1 MQLKRIGISVF
12 LFFLLAS
19 PFPKNLIC
27 FEQEEM
33 PPIKKKDVSTI
44 EQDLFKLV
52 NRARQKHDLA
62 PVLFSPPLSVLA
74 RKHSQDM
81 AGREGTEISHLST
94 SGEAYS
100 ERLVEEGFFF
110 KKSGE
115 NVAVSETFVPEFI
128 HKGFMDSPDHK
139 ANILD
144 PDFDEVGIGVFLKE
158 DEGYYV
164 TQDFT
169 RSLKPKGK
177 EAARAEVEEHIN
189 SMRHEYSL
197 PPILFS
203 KEASGYAQQCS
214 LKKAKDRPIPPF
226 PSHFGETHLIY
237 IKSPSFEYLYSKQ
250 KVKLLDGIYQT
261 AGLGIYFS
269 RHEENPGGTYF
280 ITLILF
286 PENKYKS
293 RSKKDLK
300 ELVFRTINNTR
311 ESKGL
316 LPFTEDKRLA
326 TNAKKAL
333 RMIYAQKNTSS
344 ITIPKFRS
352 ATVISYVSEDLTL
365 LPKGLKSQLEENFVY
380 YKRIGIDILF
390 GKDSKY
396 PRGAFWVAV
405 LIME

>member
-1 MQLKRIGISVF
+1 LKRIGVSVF
-12 LFFLLAS
+12 LLFSLTS
-19 PFPKNLIC
+19 PCQKHLIC
-27 FEQEEM
+27 FEQEKK

-44 EQDLFKLV
+44 EQDLFMLV
-52 NRARQKHDLA
+52 NRARQTHDLA
-62 PVLFSPPLSVLA
+62 PVILSQSLSVLA
-74 RKHSQDM
+74 LKHSRDM
-81 AGREGTEISHLST
+81 ANRQEEISHVSS

-100 ERLVEEGFFF
+100 ERLVEGGFYF

-115 NVAVSETFVPEFI
+115 NVAKSGTFVPEFI
-128 HKGFMDSPDHK
+128 HQGLMNSPGHK

-144 PDFDEVGIGVFLKE
+144 PDFDEVGIGVVFKE
-158 DEGYYV
+158 GKGYFV

-169 RSLKPKGK
+169 KSLKPKRR
-177 EAARAEVEEHIN
+177 EEARAEVEEHIN
-189 SMRHEYSL
+189 SMRREYSL
-197 PPILFS
+197 PPILFT
-203 KEASGYAQQCS
+203 KEANGYAQQCS
-214 LKKAKDRPIPPF
+214 LNKAKDRLLPPL
-226 PSHFGETHLIY
+226 PSHFGQTHVIY
-237 IKSPSFEYLYSKQ
+237 ITSPSFEYLYSRQ
-250 KVKLLDGIYQT
+250 KLKLLDKIYQT

-280 ITLILF
+280 ITLLLF
-286 PENKYKS
+286 PENRYKS

-300 ELVFRTINNTR
+300 ELVLRTINNTR
-311 ESKGL
+311 ENKGL
-316 LPFTEDKRLA
+316 LTFTEDKRLA

-344 ITIPKFRS
+344 ITIPKFVG
-352 ATVISYVSEDLTL
+352 AAVISYVSEDPTL

>member
-1 MQLKRIGISVF
+1 VQLKRIGISVF
-12 LFFLLAS
+12 LLFSLTSLCS
-19 PFPKNLIC
+19 KSLIC
-27 FEQEEM
+27 FDQEKK
-33 PPIKKKDVSTI
+33 PPIKIKDVASM
-44 EQDLFKLV
+44 EKDLFKLV
-52 NRARQKHDLA
+52 NLARQEHDLA
-62 PVLFSPPLSVLA
+62 PVIFSTPLSFLA

-81 AGREGTEISHLST
+81 ASRDGTEISHFST
-94 SGEAYS
+94 SGQGYS
-100 ERLVEEGFFF
+100 ERLVAEGFFF

-115 NVAVSETFVPEFI
+115 NVAFSETFVAEFI
-128 HKGFMDSPDHK
+128 HQELMDSPGHK

-144 PDFDEVGIGVFLKE
+144 PDFDEVGIGVFFKE
-158 DEGYYV
+158 DKGYYV
-164 TQDFT
+164 TQDFAK
-169 RSLKPKGK
+169 SLKPKGR
-177 EAARAEVEEHIN
+177 EEARAEVEEHIN
-189 SMRHEYSL
+189 SMRLEYSL

-203 KEASGYAQQCS
+203 KEAGGYAQQCS
-214 LKKAKDRPIPPF
+214 LNKAKDKPIPPF

-237 IKSPSFEYLYSKQ
+237 IKSPSFEYLYSRQ
-250 KVKLLDGIYQT
+250 KVKLLDRIYQT

-280 ITLILF
+280 ITLLLF

-300 ELVFRTINNTR
+300 EIVLRTINITR
-311 ESKGL
+311 ENKGL
-316 LPFTEDKRLA
+316 LLFTEDKRLA

-344 ITIPKFRS
+344 ITIPKFVG
-352 ATVISYVSEDLTL
+352 AAVISYVSEDPTL

-396 PRGAFWVAV
+396 PRGAFWVVA